1 MKPTHS
7 NNLNFQFSSLNY
19 FNSSRCSVP
28 LRGAIVN
35 SQFSIPLIAAAALLL
50 LASCHKNC
58 VCQGYDGGSY
68 TYTSEEVDA
77 QGVTCPNMIF
87 QAGQQF
93 YAVCD
98 WE

>member
-1 MKPTHS
+1 MK
-7 NNLNFQFSSLNY
+7 FIIR
-19 FNSSRCSVP
+19 NSKF
-28 LRGAIVN
+28 I
-35 SQFSIPLIAAAALLL
+35 IAAAALLL

-58 VCQGYDGGSY
+58 VCRGYNGGSY

-77 QGVTCPNMIF
+77 QNVTCPNMIY

>member
-1 MKPTHS
+1 MTRKTLKS
-7 NNLNFQFSSLNY
+7 IKTLL
-19 FNSSRCSVP
+19 P
-28 LRGAIVN
+28 LAA
-35 SQFSIPLIAAAALLL
+35 FALPLTA
-50 LASCHKNC
+50 CNKNC

-77 QGVTCPNMIF
+77 QNVTCPNMIF